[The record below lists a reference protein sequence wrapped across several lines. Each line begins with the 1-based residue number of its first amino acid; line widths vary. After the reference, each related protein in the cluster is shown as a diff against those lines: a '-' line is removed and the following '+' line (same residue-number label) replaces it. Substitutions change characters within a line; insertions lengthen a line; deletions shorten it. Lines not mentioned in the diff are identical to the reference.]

1 MQIIRHEDVNLII
14 KEDYKML
21 KLNDVE
27 VGTWVM
33 DTTGIYE
40 VTDIDERV
48 QAAYTL
54 NEVVD
59 NEVSVWEVTESKR
72 FLTKAE
78 MKLMDFI
85 G

>member
-1 MQIIRHEDVNLII
+1 
-14 KEDYKML
+14 ML
-21 KLNDVE
+21 NLNDVK

-33 DTTGIYE
+33 DMAGLYE

-48 QAAYTL
+48 QASYTL
-54 NEVVD
+54 NEVLE
-59 NEVSVWEVTESKR
+59 NESGEDEVTESQR

-78 MKLMDFI
+78 MKLMDFV

>member
-1 MQIIRHEDVNLII
+1 MV
-14 KEDYKML
+14 

-40 VTDIDERV
+40 VMDIDERV

>member
-1 MQIIRHEDVNLII
+1 
-14 KEDYKML
+14 ML
-21 KLNDVE
+21 NLNDVK

-33 DTTGIYE
+33 DMAGLYE

-54 NEVVD
+54 NEVID
-59 NEVSVWEVTESKR
+59 NEVTDNQR

-78 MKLMDFI
+78 MKLMDFV

>member
-1 MQIIRHEDVNLII
+1 MLNL
-14 KEDYKML
+14 
-21 KLNDVE
+21 NNVE

-33 DTTGIYE
+33 DTSGLYE

-54 NEVVD
+54 SEVID
-59 NEVSVWEVTESKR
+59 NEVSVWEVTENQR
-72 FLTKAE
+72 LLTKAE

>member
-1 MQIIRHEDVNLII
+1 
-14 KEDYKML
+14 
-21 KLNDVE
+21 
-27 VGTWVM
+27 M
-33 DTTGIYE
+33 DTTVIYA
-40 VTDIDERV
+40 VTDINERV

-54 NEVVD
+54 NEVLDDRDEIWIVTD
-59 NEVSVWEVTESKR
+59 NQR

>member
-1 MQIIRHEDVNLII
+1 
-14 KEDYKML
+14 ML
-21 KLNDVE
+21 KLKDVK
-27 VGTWVM
+27 VGSWVM

-40 VTDIDERV
+40 VTDINEIV

-54 NEVVD
+54 NEVID
-59 NEVSVWEVTESKR
+59 NEVTESQR
-72 FLTKAE
+72 FLTKSE

>member
-1 MQIIRHEDVNLII
+1 
-14 KEDYKML
+14 ML
-21 KLNDVE
+21 KLKDVK

-40 VTDIDERV
+40 VTDINERV
-48 QAAYTL
+48 QATYTL
-54 NEVVD
+54 NEVLEND
-59 NEVSVWEVTESKR
+59 SGEDEVTENQC

-78 MKLMDFI
+78 MKLMDFV

>member
-1 MQIIRHEDVNLII
+1 
-14 KEDYKML
+14 ML